1 MNKERIKE
9 LAHKISNIRED
20 DHIEAKSLFDVAMY
34 FLLQFNNFIYL

>member
-20 DHIEAKSLFDVAMY
+20 DKVDAASLNDVAM
-34 FLLQFNNFIYL
+34 

>member
-20 DHIEAKSLFDVAMY
+20 DIVEPSSLYDVA
-34 FLLQFNNFIYL
+34 

>member
-20 DHIEAKSLFDVAMY
+20 EVVDPISLFDVAM
-34 FLLQFNNFIYL
+34 